1 MLEILFLFVICF
13 SFKDKLEWL
22 LKEKSFSEQPNPFD
36 SQTSHFAKARQK
48 ISPVDYRAQK
58 EILTGNQSQ
67 NVNLSLSRNPNQTLP
82 VISLLRQG

>member
-36 SQTSHFAKARQK
+36 SQRSYFAKARQK
-48 ISPVDYRAQK
+48 VSQIDYRAQK
-58 EILTGNQSQ
+58 EILTENQSQ
-67 NVNLSLSRNPNQTLP
+67 NVTLSLSRNLNQTLP
-82 VISLLRQG
+82 VISFLRQG